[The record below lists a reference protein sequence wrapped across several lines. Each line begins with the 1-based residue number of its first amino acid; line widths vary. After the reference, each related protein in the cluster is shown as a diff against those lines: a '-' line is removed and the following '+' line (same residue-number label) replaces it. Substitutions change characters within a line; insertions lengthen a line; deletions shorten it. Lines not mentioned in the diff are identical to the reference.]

1 MILFNNTAVS
11 KRCKY
16 MNDIYQLMGVHVT
29 MIKLRL
35 RLAKKV
41 CRNSLLISP
50 IFLKLLDAL
59 FSSALSLSSFSR

>member
-29 MIKLRL
+29 MIELGL

-50 IFLKLLDAL
+50 MF
-59 FSSALSLSSFSR
+59 

>member
-1 MILFNNTAVS
+1 MILFNNTTVS

-16 MNDIYQLMGVHVT
+16 MNDIYQLMGVYVT

-50 IFLKLLDAL
+50 IF
-59 FSSALSLSSFSR
+59 